1 MKITL
6 PIVAG
11 LLSVYIFW
19 GGTYLAMKF
28 AIETMP
34 PFMMAGIRF
43 MAAGAIVYAWQ
54 MTRGAQQPTVTHWKN
69 AAIVGGLLL
78 LGGNG
83 GVVWAEQMV
92 PSGIAAIFVATVPL
106 WMALLAW
113 LWQGGTRPSG
123 TIFFGLLLGFMG
135 IILLVKNSGNDVASA
150 AVPWIGYGALVAASL
165 SWAVGSM
172 YSRVAKLP
180 DAPFMAIAMQML
192 AGGFFCFLFGL
203 ITGEGGRFEIA
214 QVSMHSALALGY
226 LIFFGSIVGFSAFI
240 WLLKAA
246 DPTIVSTY
254 AYVNP
259 IVAVI
264 LGWAL
269 AGEQMTIQDG
279 LAAVIIVVS
288 VIIITKGNQRKMTG
302 NADKKLASP
311 GAIGIDGDGM

>member
-1 MKITL
+1 MNLTL
-6 PIVAG
+6 PIAAG
-11 LLSVYIFW
+11 LLAVYIFW

-43 MAAGAIVYAWQ
+43 MTAGAIVYAWQ
-54 MTRGAQQPTVTHWKN
+54 VYRGASKPTVTQWKN

-92 PSGIAAIFVATVPL
+92 SSGIAAIIVATVPL
-106 WMALLAW
+106 WMALIAW
-113 LWQGGTRPSG
+113 LWQGGSRPNG
-123 TIFFGLLLGFMG
+123 LVMGGLLIGFIG
-135 IILLVKNSGNDVASA
+135 IILLVKGSGSDLSGTTT
-150 AVPWIGYGALVAASL
+150 PWIGYAALVAASL
-165 SWAVGSM
+165 SWAVGSI
-172 YSRVAKLP
+172 YSRIAKLP
-180 DAPFMAIAMQML
+180 DAPLLAIAMQML
-192 AGGFFCFLFGL
+192 TGGFFCLMFGI
-203 ITGEGGRFEIA
+203 ITGESGRFNVMAISL
-214 QVSMHSALALGY
+214 QSALALGY

-269 AGEQMTIQDG
+269 AGEQMTLQAA
-279 LAAVIIVVS
+279 LAAVIIVLS
-288 VIIITKGNQRKMTG
+288 VIMITKGNQQKG
-302 NADKKLASP
+302 KAFAAPKAAAGKNS
-311 GAIGIDGDGM
+311 

>member
-1 MKITL
+1 MNLTL
-6 PIVAG
+6 PIAAG
-11 LLSVYIFW
+11 LLAVYIFW

-43 MAAGAIVYAWQ
+43 MTAGAIVYAWQ
-54 MTRGAQQPTVTHWKN
+54 VSRGASKPTVTQWKN

-92 PSGIAAIFVATVPL
+92 SSGIAAIIVATVPL
-106 WMALLAW
+106 WMALIAW
-113 LWQGGTRPSG
+113 LWQGGSRPNG
-123 TIFFGLLLGFMG
+123 MVMGGLLIGFIG
-135 IILLVKNSGNDVASA
+135 IILLVKSSGSDLSGTTT
-150 AVPWIGYGALVAASL
+150 PWIGYASLVAASL
-165 SWAVGSM
+165 SWAVGSI
-172 YSRVAKLP
+172 YSRIAKLP
-180 DAPFMAIAMQML
+180 EAPLLAIAMQML
-192 AGGFFCFLFGL
+192 TGGFFCLVFGI
-203 ITGEGGRFEIA
+203 ITGESGRFDVMAI
-214 QVSMHSALALGY
+214 SMQSALALGY
-226 LIFFGSIVGFSAFI
+226 LIIFGSIVGFSAFI

-269 AGEQMTIQDG
+269 AGEQMTLQAA
-279 LAAVIIVVS
+279 LAAVIIVIS
-288 VIIITKGNQRKMTG
+288 VVMITKGNQQKG
-302 NADKKLASP
+302 KAYAAPKAAAGENS
-311 GAIGIDGDGM
+311 

>member
-1 MKITL
+1 MNLTL
-6 PIVAG
+6 PIAAG
-11 LLSVYIFW
+11 LLAVYIFW

-43 MAAGAIVYAWQ
+43 MTAGAIVYAWQ
-54 MTRGAQQPTVTHWKN
+54 VSRGASKPTVTQWKN

-92 PSGIAAIFVATVPL
+92 SSGIAAIIVATVPL
-106 WMALLAW
+106 WMALIAW
-113 LWQGGTRPSG
+113 LWQGGSRPSG
-123 TIFFGLLLGFMG
+123 MVMSGLLIGFMG
-135 IILLVKNSGNDVASA
+135 IILLVKSSGGSDLSGTTT
-150 AVPWIGYGALVAASL
+150 PWVGYAALVAASL
-165 SWAVGSM
+165 SWAIGSI
-172 YSRVAKLP
+172 YSRIAKLP
-180 DAPFMAIAMQML
+180 EAPLLAIAMQML
-192 AGGFFCFLFGL
+192 TGGFFCLVFGM
-203 ITGEGGRFEIA
+203 ITGEGGRFDVTVISL
-214 QVSMHSALALGY
+214 QSALALGY

-246 DPTIVSTY
+246 DPTIASTY

-269 AGEQMTIQDG
+269 AGEQMTLQAA
-279 LAAVIIVVS
+279 LAALIIVIS
-288 VIIITKGNQRKMTG
+288 VVMITKGNQQKG
-302 NADKKLASP
+302 KVSAPQAAAGKNS
-311 GAIGIDGDGM
+311 